1 MGWNGL
7 KMCMIIVDNIS
18 IFINFVCY
26 VKKRNYTNYLWIK
39 NEAFTFIH
47 DFIHQL
53 FNFSARRYSYRK
65 QKHKSWTTT
74 NVLHMYVYRAIQNV
88 SKSTIQNELKT

>member
-1 MGWNGL
+1 
-7 KMCMIIVDNIS
+7 MCMIIVDNIS

-53 FNFSARRYSYRK
+53 FNS
-65 QKHKSWTTT
+65 
-74 NVLHMYVYRAIQNV
+74 VPEDIAIGNKNINREQRQM
-88 SKSTIQNELKT
+88 S

>member
-1 MGWNGL
+1 
-7 KMCMIIVDNIS
+7 MCMIIVDNIS

-39 NEAFTFIH
+39 NKAFTFIH

-74 NVLHMYVYRAIQNV
+74 NVLKNV
-88 SKSTIQNELKT
+88 SKSTIYNELKT